1 MRVCKLLAYV
11 NLYLCCGVA
20 LNLAMFVDHVT
31 YTRRLEGEKTT
42 LEQEIKELQRK
53 LEVSEQQCTDVEAKL
68 VEGAL
73 TMAGHAVGILKSYTP
88 GLDIGVISCGYNCD
102 RDQANEFFCREPG
115 ST

>member
-1 MRVCKLLAYV
+1 
-11 NLYLCCGVA
+11 
-20 LNLAMFVDHVT
+20 MFVDHVT

-53 LEVSEQQCTDVEAKL
+53 LEVSEQQCIDVEAKL

-88 GLDIGVISCGYNCD
+88 GLDIGMISCGYNCD
-102 RDQANEFFCREPG
+102 RDQANELFDESQTTLEQFVERLNLSVSDEEEEE
-115 ST
+115 